1 MLFEAKPEIDIHE
14 QSPIALAFV
23 GDGVFEVLVRARL
36 VERTRL
42 VPNRLHAAA
51 VKFVSAKG
59 QYAALEVIAPLLDEA
74 ERAVV
79 RRGKNST
86 KATVAKHA
94 TPQSTGRPRRWNPCL
109 AGCTRESGRAH
120 RRTVRCDL
128 ECAGAR
134 FRAAGG
140 MKTKGLRRIS
150 QTIKRVWKT
159 RRSLCIGPPGL
170 FTLGVALAVRAVR
183 AVLRVAGLSELR
195 SWALLLLALQSW
207 EELVL
212 LLLALLEA
220 LLALFVLLEDLLLA
234 LRAFCVLF
242 SIWSHLPC

>member
-86 KATVAKHA
+86 KEYRA
-94 TPQSTGRPRRWNPCL
+94 STAL
-109 AGCTRESGRAH
+109 ESLFGWLYLQNR
-120 RRTVRCDL
+120 
-128 ECAGAR
+128 GAR
-134 FRAAGG
+134 
-140 MKTKGLRRIS
+140 IEE
-150 QTIKRVWKT
+150 
-159 RRSLCIGPPGL
+159 L
-170 FTLGVALAVRAVR
+170 FDVIWNALAP
-183 AVLRVAGLSELR
+183 GF
-195 SWALLLLALQSW
+195 ALQA
-207 EELVL
+207 E
-212 LLLALLEA
+212 
-220 LLALFVLLEDLLLA
+220 
-234 LRAFCVLF
+234 
-242 SIWSHLPC
+242 

>member
-79 RRGKNST
+79 RRGKKPQRLLIRRFAHLRTGSNS
-86 KATVAKHA
+86 
-94 TPQSTGRPRRWNPCL
+94 
-109 AGCTRESGRAH
+109 
-120 RRTVRCDL
+120 
-128 ECAGAR
+128 
-134 FRAAGG
+134 
-140 MKTKGLRRIS
+140 LRIFFINIVIHS
-150 QTIKRVWKT
+150 V
-159 RRSLCIGPPGL
+159 
-170 FTLGVALAVRAVR
+170 
-183 AVLRVAGLSELR
+183 
-195 SWALLLLALQSW
+195 
-207 EELVL
+207 
-212 LLLALLEA
+212 
-220 LLALFVLLEDLLLA
+220 
-234 LRAFCVLF
+234 F
-242 SIWSHLPC
+242 SIVKIIDADMKILCQQRQRQHIRQARAGIT

>member
-94 TPQSTGRPRRWNPCL
+94 THRSTGRPRRWNPCL
-109 AGCTRESGRAH
+109 AGCIC
-120 RRTVRCDL
+120 RT
-128 ECAGAR
+128 GAR
-134 FRAAGG
+134 ASKNCS
-140 MKTKGLRRIS
+140 M
-150 QTIKRVWKT
+150 
-159 RRSLCIGPPGL
+159 
-170 FTLGVALAVRAVR
+170 
-183 AVLRVAGLSELR
+183 
-195 SWALLLLALQSW
+195 
-207 EELVL
+207 
-212 LLLALLEA
+212 
-220 LLALFVLLEDLLLA
+220 
-234 LRAFCVLF
+234 
-242 SIWSHLPC
+242 

>member
-1 MLFEAKPEIDIHE
+1 MENRQGETAAVLFEAKPEIDIHE

-86 KATVAKHA
+86 KATVAKHHR
-94 TPQSTGRPRRWNPCL
+94 STGHPRRWNPCL
-109 AGCTRESGRAH
+109 AGCIC
-120 RRTVRCDL
+120 RT
-128 ECAGAR
+128 GAR
-134 FRAAGG
+134 ASKNCS
-140 MKTKGLRRIS
+140 M
-150 QTIKRVWKT
+150 
-159 RRSLCIGPPGL
+159 
-170 FTLGVALAVRAVR
+170 
-183 AVLRVAGLSELR
+183 
-195 SWALLLLALQSW
+195 
-207 EELVL
+207 
-212 LLLALLEA
+212 
-220 LLALFVLLEDLLLA
+220 
-234 LRAFCVLF
+234 
-242 SIWSHLPC
+242 